1 MVGSAIACVV
11 PACTCFIVAC
21 SFVAVA
27 FVGVERLF
35 VGFVVGLAFA
45 VGVVIVGA
53 SITQEQVASFSS

>member
-11 PACTCFIVAC
+11 PACTCFIAAC
-21 SFVAVA
+21 SFVAIA

-35 VGFVVGLAFA
+35 VGFVVGQAST
-45 VGVVIVGA
+45 VGVVIVGV